1 MALKQRKGQSTG
13 EYAILFGIVLGA
25 VVMMQTFV
33 RNGIAGG
40 IQSAGDNYRNSLGGN
55 WTTPTINR
63 TSDSSSDSAALMTGA
78 LTGNINQS
86 SQSGSVMGE

>member
-25 VVMMQTFV
+25 VVMMQVFV

-40 IQSAGDNYRNSLGGN
+40 IQSAGDSYRNALGAN
-55 WTTPTINR
+55 WTTPNVTR
-63 TSDSSSDSAALMTGA
+63 TSDSSSDSSALMTGA

-86 SQSGSVMGE
+86 STSNSTMSE